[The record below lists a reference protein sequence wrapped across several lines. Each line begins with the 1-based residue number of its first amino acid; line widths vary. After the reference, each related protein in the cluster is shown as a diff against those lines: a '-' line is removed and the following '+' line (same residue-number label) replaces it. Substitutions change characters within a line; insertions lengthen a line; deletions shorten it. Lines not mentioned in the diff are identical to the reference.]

1 MLVIPKYAMLLCAS
15 GLAPLASSAQGAA
28 IDPAAARVQGLD
40 TSLLK
45 SMRAGPT
52 LSMTDRCRD
61 LEPVIDQVFDLPL
74 MTRLSI
80 GPGWE
85 QFSPGQ
91 QAASIAAFTRL
102 TIASYAVNFRE
113 FNGERFEIDET
124 VSRHGLDTVVLTHML
139 SPHDAPV
146 RLTYR
151 MRESGGVWKIID
163 VNYDGISELNL
174 RRSDFAAAIAS
185 GGPAALLAHLSKL
198 SDDLMK
204 Q

>member
-91 QAASIAAFTRL
+91 QSASIAAFTRL

-174 RRSDFAAAIAS
+174 RRSDFAAAIAAA
-185 GGPAALLAHLSKL
+185 GPAALLAHLSKL